1 MVKII
6 KIAFVFTAIAT
17 FAAHATFAAFA
28 MIVAG
33 TTIAIVEATASAII
47 IDSVKNSFAVI
58 VVVVWRLNN
67 GLH

>member
-1 MVKII
+1 MVEII

-17 FAAHATFAAFA
+17 STAHATFAAYA

-33 TTIAIVEATASAII
+33 TTIAIVKAMSAII
-47 IDSVKNSFAVI
+47 VDFVKNSSAVI